1 MAALAVTFDT
11 TGGRT
16 TAFPNKIR
24 RGTLALGTYATNG
37 VAVTG
42 TNFEL
47 YNTLSDLRV
56 DPASGYTFEYVK
68 STGKVKAYWQRD
80 SAGTTYDKV
89 ALTEV
94 DNATDLSSVTSR
106 FRAEGR

>member
-1 MAALAVTFDT
+1 MAVTVTMDNP
-11 TGGRT
+11 GGRVT
-16 TAFPNKIR
+16 RFPDKVR
-24 RGTLALGTYATNG
+24 RGTISLGTYATNG

-47 YNTLSDLRV
+47 YHTLSDLRI
-56 DPASGYTFEYVK
+56 DPAAGYVFEYVK

-94 DNATDLSSVTSR
+94 DNSTNLASVSSR